1 MNTKQNLLVFLF
13 KKSIVLLFLLAVAK
27 IRRANILG
35 MVKVVASNVALHTT
49 MTRGQSGRNSLI
61 IQSLFANIT
70 VMV

>member
-1 MNTKQNLLVFLF
+1 MNSVKALKRSVLTFLINGH
-13 KKSIVLLFLLAVAK
+13 K
-27 IRRANILG
+27 ANILG
-35 MVKVVASNVALHTT
+35 IVKVVASNVALHTT